1 MPPAGLGLRL
11 EDMFCEYFEAQ
22 VCRSCPLMGVPY
34 SQQVRDKERAS
45 RRALASLDRPS
56 SRRNPTQPPAAKSRF
71 EWLPTYR
78 SPQKEFRNKAKM
90 VVSGSKKSIVLG
102 LAPTKD
108 FPAGVD
114 LQSCPLYAPAI
125 RAAFAPIRAWL
136 QRLGARPY
144 NIATA
149 KGEVKYVLVS
159 ANPAGELMVRLVL
172 RSKAALHR
180 IENTWSELQA
190 ELPHLRVFSVNIQP
204 EHTTV
209 IEGREEII
217 LSEEKYIHM
226 PGIGTD
232 LWLAPGAFFQTNTAA
247 SKAMYTQAA
256 AWSRELQPETAW
268 DLYCGVG
275 GFAFALSSAGVAQVT
290 GVEVVGPAIDGAKKA
305 VAEMAGAT
313 AASAV
318 GQGVEKTLESSRGD
332 AVARPHFITADATK
346 WATNQK
352 LVPPDLVVVNPPRR
366 GLGPELSS
374 WLEHSGIPHLIY
386 SSCFQETL
394 VEDLR
399 RMRSYRITAAKLVDM
414 FPHTSH
420 VETVVLMSQ
429 VK

>member
-1 MPPAGLGLRL
+1 MPPAGVGLRL
-11 EDMFCEYFEAQ
+11 EDMFCEYFEAR

-45 RRALASLDRPS
+45 RRALISLDRPS
-56 SRRNPTQPPAAKSRF
+56 SRRNPAQPPAAKSQF
-71 EWLPTYR
+71 DWLPTYR

-108 FPAGVD
+108 HPAGVD
-114 LQSCPLYAPAI
+114 LQACPLYVPAI

-159 ANPAGELMVRLVL
+159 ANPEGELMVRLVL

-217 LSEEKYIHM
+217 LSSERYIPM

-247 SKAMYTQAA
+247 SQAMYTQAA
-256 AWSRELQPETAW
+256 TWARELQPETAW

-290 GVEVVGPAIDGAKKA
+290 GVEVVGPAIDGAKHA
-305 VAEMAGAT
+305 VTKLESAT
-313 AASAV
+313 ATVPVEPSNKNDGTPNIPSA
-318 GQGVEKTLESSRGD
+318 
-332 AVARPHFITADATK
+332 APRPHFITADATK

-374 WLEHSGIPHLIY
+374 WLEQSGIPHLIY

-399 RMRSYRITAAKLVDM
+399 RMRSYQIRAAKLVDM

-420 VETVVLMSQ
+420 VESVVLMS
-429 VK
+429 KAD

>member
-1 MPPAGLGLRL
+1 MPATRLSRRLGG
-11 EDMFCEYFEAQ
+11 MFCEYFEAR
-22 VCRSCPLMGVPY
+22 VCRSCPLIREPY
-34 SQQVRDKERAS
+34 DLQVRNKERS
-45 RRALASLDRPS
+45 IRRVLASLNRPT
-56 SRRNPTQPPAAKSRF
+56 SRRTPAHPPAIKSRF

-78 SPQKEFRNKAKM
+78 SPETGFRNKAKM

-102 LAPTKD
+102 LAPNEKHPT
-108 FPAGVD
+108 GID

-125 RAAFAPIRAWL
+125 HAAFTPIIAWL

-144 NIATA
+144 NIPTA

-159 ANPAGELMVRLVL
+159 ANPAGDLMVRLVL

-180 IENTWSELQA
+180 VEHTWSELQA
-190 ELPHLRVFSVNIQP
+190 ELPNLRVFSVNIQP

-217 LSEEKYIHM
+217 LSSERYIPM

-247 SKAMYTQAA
+247 SQALYAQAA
-256 AWSRELQPETAW
+256 TWARELQPETAW

-290 GVEVVGPAIDGAKKA
+290 GVEVVGPAIDGAKHA
-305 VAEMAGAT
+305 VTELASAT
-313 AASAV
+313 ATVPVEPSNKNDGTPNTPSA
-318 GQGVEKTLESSRGD
+318 
-332 AVARPHFITADATK
+332 APRPHFITADATK
-346 WATNQK
+346 WAVNQT
-352 LVPPDLVVVNPPRR
+352 LMPPDLVVVNPPRR
-366 GLGPELSS
+366 GLGPDLSS
-374 WLEHSGIPHLIY
+374 WLERSAIPHIVY
-386 SSCFQETL
+386 SSCFPETL

-399 RMRSYRITAAKLVDM
+399 RMRSYQIRAAKLVDM

-420 VETVVLMSQ
+420 VECVVLMSRAD
-429 VK
+429 

>member
-1 MPPAGLGLRL
+1 MPPAGVGLRL
-11 EDMFCEYFEAQ
+11 EDMFCEYFEAR

-45 RRALASLDRPS
+45 RRALISLDRPS
-56 SRRNPTQPPAAKSRF
+56 SRRNPAQPPAAKSQF
-71 EWLPTYR
+71 DWLPTYR

-108 FPAGVD
+108 HPAGVD
-114 LQSCPLYAPAI
+114 LQACPLYVPAI

-159 ANPAGELMVRLVL
+159 ANPEGELMVRLVL

-217 LSEEKYIHM
+217 LSSERYIPM

-247 SKAMYTQAA
+247 SQAMYTQAA
-256 AWSRELQPETAW
+256 TWARELQPETAW

-275 GFAFALSSAGVAQVT
+275 GFAL
-290 GVEVVGPAIDGAKKA
+290 
-305 VAEMAGAT
+305 
-313 AASAV
+313 
-318 GQGVEKTLESSRGD
+318 
-332 AVARPHFITADATK
+332 H
-346 WATNQK
+346 
-352 LVPPDLVVVNPPRR
+352 
-366 GLGPELSS
+366 
-374 WLEHSGIPHLIY
+374 
-386 SSCFQETL
+386 
-394 VEDLR
+394 
-399 RMRSYRITAAKLVDM
+399 
-414 FPHTSH
+414 
-420 VETVVLMSQ
+420 
-429 VK
+429 

>member
-1 MPPAGLGLRL
+1 
-11 EDMFCEYFEAQ
+11 MFCEYFEAR

-56 SRRNPTQPPAAKSRF
+56 SRRNPAHPPAAKSQF
-71 EWLPTYR
+71 EWLPTFR

-114 LQSCPLYAPAI
+114 LESCPLYAPAI
-125 RAAFAPIRAWL
+125 RAAFAPIRTWL

-190 ELPHLRVFSVNIQP
+190 ELPDLRVFSVNIQP

-209 IEGREEII
+209 IEGREEI
-217 LSEEKYIHM
+217 
-226 PGIGTD
+226 
-232 LWLAPGAFFQTNTAA
+232 
-247 SKAMYTQAA
+247 
-256 AWSRELQPETAW
+256 
-268 DLYCGVG
+268 
-275 GFAFALSSAGVAQVT
+275 
-290 GVEVVGPAIDGAKKA
+290 
-305 VAEMAGAT
+305 MAGA
-313 AASAV
+313 
-318 GQGVEKTLESSRGD
+318 GGVFPDKYRRVSGYVYTSCCLGTRTPAGNRLGFVLRSGRICLCTEFRRGCAGDGRGSRG
-332 AVARPHFITADATK
+332 A
-346 WATNQK
+346 
-352 LVPPDLVVVNPPRR
+352 
-366 GLGPELSS
+366 G
-374 WLEHSGIPHLIY
+374 Y
-386 SSCFQETL
+386 
-394 VEDLR
+394 
-399 RMRSYRITAAKLVDM
+399 
-414 FPHTSH
+414 
-420 VETVVLMSQ
+420 
-429 VK
+429 

>member
-1 MPPAGLGLRL
+1 
-11 EDMFCEYFEAQ
+11 
-22 VCRSCPLMGVPY
+22 
-34 SQQVRDKERAS
+34 
-45 RRALASLDRPS
+45 
-56 SRRNPTQPPAAKSRF
+56 
-71 EWLPTYR
+71 
-78 SPQKEFRNKAKM
+78 M

-108 FPAGVD
+108 YPAGID
-114 LQSCPLYAPAI
+114 LESCPLYAPAI

-149 KGEVKYVLVS
+149 KGEVRYVLVS

-180 IENTWSELQA
+180 IENTWSELQT
-190 ELPHLRVFSVNIQP
+190 ELPHLLVFSVNIQP

-209 IEGREEII
+209 IESREEII
-217 LSEEKYIHM
+217 LSEKQFIPM

-247 SKAMYTQAA
+247 AQAMYTQAA
-256 AWSRELQPETAW
+256 AWARELQPETAW

-275 GFAFALSSAGVAQVT
+275 GFAFALSSVGVAQVT
-290 GVEVVGPAIDGAKKA
+290 GVEVVGPAITGAKKS
-305 VAEMAGAT
+305 VTEMA
-313 AASAV
+313 AAAV
-318 GQGVEKTLESSRGD
+318 PVGSGVENPPENCRGD
-332 AVARPHFITADATK
+332 AVPRPHFITADATK

-366 GLGPELSS
+366 GLGSELSS
-374 WLEHSGIPHLIY
+374 WLEHSGIAHIIY

-414 FPHTSH
+414 FPHTAH
-420 VETVVLMSQ
+420 LETLVLLNRS
-429 VK
+429 